1 MLKLI
6 RCALTL
12 ENWEQVVSSVL
23 SVGAGIT
30 VYCMREVSPEMT
42 RRAMYRCIEYE
53 VHSPGIL
60 MEIVI
65 DDSWLEDITA
75 KIASAQKNNVI
86 GGRTIQV
93 FPVERS
99 YRLRDGFMDV

>member
-6 RCALTL
+6 RCALPL
-12 ENWEQVVSSVL
+12 ETWELVVNSVL
-23 SVGAGIT
+23 SVGASFT
-30 VYCMREVSPEMT
+30 VYCMREISPEMT
-42 RRAMYRCIEYE
+42 RRAMYRCKEYE
-53 VHSPGIL
+53 VSLPGVL
-60 MEIVI
+60 VEIVI

-75 KIASAQKNNVI
+75 KIASVQKNSCI

-99 YRLRDGFMDV
+99 YRVRDGFMDM